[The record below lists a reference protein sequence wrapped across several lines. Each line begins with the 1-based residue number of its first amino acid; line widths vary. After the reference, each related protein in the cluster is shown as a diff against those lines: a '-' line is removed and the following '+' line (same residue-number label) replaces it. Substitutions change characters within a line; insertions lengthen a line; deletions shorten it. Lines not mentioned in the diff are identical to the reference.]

1 MNLKSQPTDGK
12 FGTFG
17 GKYVPETLMPVVD
30 ELEEKYNEIKEER
43 LKKMKNSIRDY
54 QNYYRIMQEDQHQ
67 FILRRIFQ
75 KNMVEKYI
83 LNVKICCMEEPIKST
98 TVLVRHY

>member
-30 ELEEKYNEIKEER
+30 ELEEKYNEIKEDEEFNKR
-43 LKKMKNSIRDY
+43 LSKLLQDYAGRSTPIYFAENLSKKY
-54 QNYYRIMQEDQHQ
+54 GG
-67 FILRRIFQ
+67 
-75 KNMVEKYI
+75 KYI
-83 LNVKICCMEEPIKST
+83 LSVKICYMEEPIKST
-98 TVLVRHY
+98 TVLVKHC

>member
-30 ELEEKYNEIKEER
+30 ELEEKYNEIKE
-43 LKKMKNSIRDY
+43 D
-54 QNYYRIMQEDQHQ
+54 
-67 FILRRIFQ
+67 
-75 KNMVEKYI
+75 
-83 LNVKICCMEEPIKST
+83 
-98 TVLVRHY
+98 